1 MTTIE
6 FPDVRNDRLTEEALD
21 KLGEWV
27 DNYIDLGVNQITI
40 IGLLDV
46 YKTSISYNLLEDV
59 EDD

>member
-1 MTTIE
+1 MDAIP
-6 FPDVRNDRLTEEALD
+6 FPDMRNDRLTEEAPD

-27 DNYIDLGVNQITI
+27 EHYIDMGVNQITI

-46 YKTSISYNLLEDV
+46 YKTSISFNLLEDV

>member
-1 MTTIE
+1 M
-6 FPDVRNDRLTEEALD
+6 RNDRLTEEALD

-27 DNYIDLGVNQITI
+27 DHYIDMGVNQITI

-46 YKTSISYNLLEDV
+46 YKTSISFNLLEDV